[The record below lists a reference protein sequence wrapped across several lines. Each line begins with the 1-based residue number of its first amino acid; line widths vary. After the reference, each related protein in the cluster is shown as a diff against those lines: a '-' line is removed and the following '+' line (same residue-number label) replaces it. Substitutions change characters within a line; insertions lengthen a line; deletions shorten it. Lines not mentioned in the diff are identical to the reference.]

1 MKKMAVQEIEHQL
14 IQEIAVILRADPATI
29 QVDVLLP
36 SLGLDSMGLV
46 EILVWIE
53 KNFGL
58 RLIDSGMTREDFQ
71 TIRTMAARI
80 NECLPT

>member
-1 MKKMAVQEIEHQL
+1 MEKMPVQAIEQRL

-29 QVDVLLP
+29 KADVLLP

-46 EILVWIE
+46 EILVLIE

-58 RLIDSGMTREDFQ
+58 RLIDTGMTREDFQ
-71 TIRTMAARI
+71 TIRTIASRI
-80 NECLPT
+80 SDCLPS

>member
-1 MKKMAVQEIEHQL
+1 MENLSVEEIEQRLVQEV
-14 IQEIAVILRADPATI
+14 AVILRSEPAAI
-29 QVDVLLP
+29 KVDVLLP

-46 EILVWIE
+46 ELLVLIE

-71 TIRTMAARI
+71 TIQTIAGRI
-80 NECLPT
+80 HVCLRS